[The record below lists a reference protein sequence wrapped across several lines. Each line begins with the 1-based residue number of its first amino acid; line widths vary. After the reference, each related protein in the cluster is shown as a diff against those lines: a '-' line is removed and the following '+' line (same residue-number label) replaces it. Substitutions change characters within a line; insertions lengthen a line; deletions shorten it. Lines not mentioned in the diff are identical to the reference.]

1 MKRCGLCG
9 ETKPLGEF
17 HKNAKRCKP
26 CAIAKARESYQR
38 NRDSILEA
46 AKMPEHKARTNA
58 MRRERYAADPS
69 KVAER
74 NAKWKEENRDRHLGL
89 MRAWYQRNSDR
100 VKQTSKEWLAAN
112 PDYARARVAE
122 RRAWRKKAT
131 PQWANRFFVREVYD
145 LAVVRER
152 VCGGKWHVDHIV
164 PLKSELVCG
173 LHVEHNLRVIPASEN
188 IAKSNR
194 YWPDMP

>member
-9 ETKPLGEF
+9 ETKSLGEF

-38 NRDSILEA
+38 NRDAVREA
-46 AKMPEHKARTNA
+46 GKDPEYKARANA
-58 MRRERYAADPS
+58 KRRERYAKDPS
-69 KVAER
+69 KVYAR
-74 NAKWKEENRDRHLGL
+74 NKRWQEENRDKYLDS
-89 MRAWYQRNSDR
+89 MRSWYRSNADK

-112 PDYARARVAE
+112 PDYARAKVAE
-122 RRAWRKKAT
+122 RRAWRNKAT
-131 PQWANRFFVREVYD
+131 PGWANRFFIREIYD
-145 LAVVRER
+145 LAVARER
-152 VCGGKWHVDHIV
+152 VCGGKWHVDHVV

-194 YWPDMP
+194 FWPDMP